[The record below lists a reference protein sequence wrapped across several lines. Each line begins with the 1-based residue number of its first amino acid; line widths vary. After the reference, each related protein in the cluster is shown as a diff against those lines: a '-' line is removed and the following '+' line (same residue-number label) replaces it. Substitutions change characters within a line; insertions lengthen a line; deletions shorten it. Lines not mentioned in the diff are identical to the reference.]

1 MNNKSRKAKAR
12 YLQNLV
18 KDRIMKLFPS
28 LTKDDIRCAMMSEN
42 GADIKLMSLM
52 ARKLF
57 PYNVET
63 KNRKDCKTIYK
74 HYKQSTKHGALEPLL
89 IIKSNNEKPLA
100 IIDLEHFF
108 NLLEE

>member
-18 KDRIMKLFPS
+18 KERIMKLFPS

-42 GADIKLMSLM
+42 GAVNDISFIS

-63 KNRKDCKTIYK
+63 KNRKDFRTIYK
-74 HYKQSTKHGALEPLL
+74 HYKQTKGHGPFEPLL
-89 IIKSNNEKPLA
+89 IIKSNKEKPLA
-100 IIDLEHFF
+100 IIDMEHLFD
-108 NLLEE
+108 LLED